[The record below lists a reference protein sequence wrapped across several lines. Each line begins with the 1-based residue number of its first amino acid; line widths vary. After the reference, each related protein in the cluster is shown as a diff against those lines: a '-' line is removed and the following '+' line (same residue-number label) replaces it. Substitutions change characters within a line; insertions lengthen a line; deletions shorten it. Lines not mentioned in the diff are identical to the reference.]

1 MTAMTIKEACERV
14 QQLREN
20 IKQIGSLDFMLRRD
34 FQPSPNKFLVR
45 VYNDRYVSF
54 SVSRILIAMS
64 QQAQADQAEIDK
76 LQPVIDM
83 ANAALKG
90 VMSES

>member
-1 MTAMTIKEACERV
+1 MTAVTIKEACERV
-14 QQLREN
+14 EQLREN
-20 IKQIGSLDFMLRRD
+20 IKQISTLNFMLRRD
-34 FQPSPNKFLVR
+34 FPQSPKFNVR

-54 SVSRILIAMS
+54 SVSRILIALN
-64 QQAQADQAEIDK
+64 QQAQADQKEIDK

-90 VMSES
+90 VMSEP